1 MPEPY
6 NLTVSNLIQVRAAG
20 VSYQLTLVPARSTGG
35 STKPLRFLTDDELK
49 RALFSLG
56 MTAQAIEELL
66 HGLQTDG
73 FYWLPGLSL
82 SDEQQE
88 EFGFR
93 GQAGDTHARKNLSD

>member
-1 MPEPY
+1 MTETY

-20 VSYQLTLVPARSTGG
+20 VSYQLTLVPARSAGG
-35 STKPLRFLTDDELK
+35 STKPLRFLTDEELR

-56 MTAQAIEELL
+56 MTGPAIEDLFR
-66 HGLQTDG
+66 GLQTDG

-88 EFGFR
+88 KFGLV
-93 GQAGDTHARKNLSD
+93 ASTHGTP